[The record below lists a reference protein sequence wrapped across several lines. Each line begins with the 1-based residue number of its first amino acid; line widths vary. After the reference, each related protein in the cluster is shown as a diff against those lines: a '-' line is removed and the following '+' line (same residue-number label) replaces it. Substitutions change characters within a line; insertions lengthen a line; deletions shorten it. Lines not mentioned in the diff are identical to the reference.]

1 MAAATATSTTR
12 RRRTAPARLDVSDDA
27 SVPVAQSLA
36 LSIVKDGTVPGGTAN
51 VVGEVVSWTI
61 DVSNAGNAAVAG
73 VTVTDPLAPNVA
85 PVAGRRLQ

>member
-27 SVPVAQSLA
+27 SVPVAQSIA

-51 VVGEVVSWTI
+51 VVGEVIS
-61 DVSNAGNAAVAG
+61 
-73 VTVTDPLAPNVA
+73 
-85 PVAGRRLQ
+85 